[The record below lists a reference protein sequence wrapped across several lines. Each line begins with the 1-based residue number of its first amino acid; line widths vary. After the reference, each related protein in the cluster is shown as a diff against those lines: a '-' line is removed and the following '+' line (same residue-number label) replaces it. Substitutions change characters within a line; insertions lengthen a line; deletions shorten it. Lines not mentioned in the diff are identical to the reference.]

1 MLMHYSLAPLGVN
14 EKLACQGE
22 CLDADR
28 AKSIS
33 DGNEQIV
40 SLQELLHRCVVLW
53 VIALLV
59 FILLV

>member
-1 MLMHYSLAPLGVN
+1 MYYALAALGVD

-22 CLDADR
+22 CLDAER

-33 DGNEQIV
+33 DGSEQIV

-53 VIALLV
+53 VIALSV
-59 FILLV
+59 FILFV